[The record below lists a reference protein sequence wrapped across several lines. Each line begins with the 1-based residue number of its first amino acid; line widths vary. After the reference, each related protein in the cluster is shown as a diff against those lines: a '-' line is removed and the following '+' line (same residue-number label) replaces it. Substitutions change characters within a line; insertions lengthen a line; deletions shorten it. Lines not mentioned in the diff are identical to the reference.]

1 MRPALSLRFVSI
13 ALTAAALLAG
23 CSSSSAPPISVTVSP
38 SSAQTDQG
46 FTVSINA
53 TLVNDSKNLG
63 LAWTLSGPGSLSNQT
78 NAGVTYN
85 APQPSN
91 SASPQSATI
100 TATSVADTTKTA
112 VTQIT
117 VNPLPQITTLNLAGG
132 NLGSAYSQT
141 VSETGGTQPFTWAIA
156 GGGLP
161 FGLNIASGTISGTPT
176 GGGTWYFDVQLVDAV
191 GAIAEQGFLSISITS
206 NNAPGN
212 PVPFLNQALV
222 PTAAAPGGS
231 AFTLA
236 VNGTGFV
243 QGATVN
249 FNSSALATTFVN
261 SRQLT
266 ALVPSANI
274 ATATT
279 ASISIVNPAP
289 GGGRSNVVFFP
300 VSTPTAGVNF
310 SNANGSPITGIPSP
324 ISLAVGDFTAQGKPD
339 LAAVS
344 FTNTF
349 DILLAQGDGT
359 FTLAPGSPILVQK
372 PPYNTFPSQ
381 YPDYVALGY
390 FDPSGNLGLA
400 VTDYG
405 TFSVSTFQGD
415 GHGRFTQSTA
425 SVFTGDS
432 PGTVGVGDFLGN
444 GNSDLAIAN
453 ALGVLNVQQGYGDGA
468 FNSLP
473 APEDDLNGVA
483 SVVVGDFNNDG
494 KLDLAITANINQS
507 LVLVYLGNG
516 DGTFTLAPNSPF
528 TAGGG
533 PTALVAA
540 DFNGDGV
547 LDLAVVNEEDNT
559 VSILLG
565 NGDGSFALAPGS
577 PITVGSGPDAIAVG
591 DLNSDGHLDLAIAN
605 TGENTV
611 TILLGNGDGTFTP
624 APSSPITVGS
634 APIAVAI
641 GDFNSSGRLGLAVA
655 NLFDN
660 TISILVQQ

>member
-1 MRPALSLRFVSI
+1 MRPALLLAVAPLAFS
-13 ALTAAALLAG
+13 AAALIAG
-23 CSSSSAPPISVTVSP
+23 CSSSAAPPISVTVSP
-38 SSAQTDQG
+38 VSAQTDQG
-46 FTVSINA
+46 LTVNITA
-53 TLVNDSKNLG
+53 TLVNDAKGMG
-63 LAWTLSGPGSLSNQT
+63 LNWTISGQGSLSNQT
-78 NAGVTYN
+78 NVGVTYN
-85 APQPSN
+85 EPSN
-91 SASPQSATI
+91 SSGTQTATI
-100 TATSVADTTKTA
+100 TATSVADTTKSAT
-112 VTQIT
+112 TQIT

-132 NLGSAYSQT
+132 NLGTAYSQT

-161 FGLNIASGTISGTPT
+161 FGLNLSSGAINGTPT

-191 GAIAEQGFLSISITS
+191 GAIAEQPFLSISIAS
-206 NNAPGN
+206 NSAPRN

-231 AFTLA
+231 AFTLT

-243 QGATVN
+243 EGATVN
-249 FNSSALATTFVN
+249 FNSTALATTFVN

-266 ALVPSANI
+266 ATVPSAHI

-300 VSTPTAGVNF
+300 VSAPAADVNF
-310 SNANGSPITGIPSP
+310 SSAAGSPLTGIASP
-324 ISLAVGDFTAQGKPD
+324 ISLAVGDFTGQGKPD

-344 FTNTF
+344 YTNVV

-359 FTLAPGSPILVQK
+359 FTLANGSPILVQK
-372 PPYNTFPSQ
+372 PPYNTFPTQ

-400 VTDYG
+400 VADYG
-405 TFSVSTFQGD
+405 TLSVSTFQGD

-425 SVFTGDS
+425 SIFSGDS

-444 GNSDLAIAN
+444 GYSDLAIAN
-453 ALGVLNVQQGYGDGA
+453 ALGNLNVERGYGDGA
-468 FNSLP
+468 FNPLP
-473 APEDDLNGVA
+473 APEDSLNGVA

-540 DFNGDGV
+540 DLNGDGT

-565 NGDGSFALAPGS
+565 NGDGSFAPAPGS

-611 TILLGNGDGTFTP
+611 TILLGNGDGTFSP
-624 APSSPITVGS
+624 AASSPITVGS
-634 APIAVAI
+634 GPISIAI
-641 GDFNSSGRLGLAVA
+641 ADFNSSGRLGLAVA
-655 NLFDN
+655 NLNDN